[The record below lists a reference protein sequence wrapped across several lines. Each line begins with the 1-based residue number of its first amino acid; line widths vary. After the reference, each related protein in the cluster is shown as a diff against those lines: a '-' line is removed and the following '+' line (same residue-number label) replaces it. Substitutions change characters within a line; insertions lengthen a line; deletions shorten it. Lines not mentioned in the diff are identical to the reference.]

1 MKHLSWHILP
11 QAAEAEWGRLL
22 SRAINPTL
30 CTHSAFMVLLP
41 AMHMRMCPGDDAI
54 CAGLSSRYMPHH
66 GERSDP
72 ALQLVRRDFGYLCF
86 NKLETCKQGFL
97 PGRYSTH

>member
-1 MKHLSWHILP
+1 MKHLSWHDLP
-11 QAAEAEWGRLL
+11 QAAQAEWGRLL

-30 CTHSAFMVLLP
+30 RTYSAFVVLLP

-54 CAGLSSRYMPHH
+54 HAGLSSHYMPLH

-72 ALQLVRRDFGYLCF
+72 ALQLVRRDSGYLCF
-86 NKLETCKQGFL
+86 NELETRKQGFL
-97 PGRYSTH
+97 SGRYSAH